1 MKKIILIVLI
11 AAAAVALI
19 AWLQAQPMPAPA
31 TSVVNGSADLVSE
44 AEGIDIGNP
53 EEGFKDIDA
62 DITQL

>member
-1 MKKIILIVLI
+1 MKKIILIIII

-31 TSVVNGSADLVSE
+31 TSVVNGSPDLARE
-44 AEGIDIGNP
+44 AENVDIGSP